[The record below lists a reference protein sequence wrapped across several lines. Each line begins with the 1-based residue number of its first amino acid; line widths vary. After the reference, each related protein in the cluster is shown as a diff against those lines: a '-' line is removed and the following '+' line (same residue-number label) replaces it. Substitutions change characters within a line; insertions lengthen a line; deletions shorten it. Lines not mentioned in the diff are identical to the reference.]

1 MKTLE
6 QEFSEY
12 QDHHKYEMITSA
24 LMMCEDEGIYE
35 ERLLNDYRE
44 SDLAG
49 DDRAFFVA
57 DDLYDR
63 LYRGEKE
70 LYNQV
75 YEMCWKRICTRI
87 DDQKSYRIGVN
98 YDED

>member
-6 QEFSEY
+6 QEFNEY